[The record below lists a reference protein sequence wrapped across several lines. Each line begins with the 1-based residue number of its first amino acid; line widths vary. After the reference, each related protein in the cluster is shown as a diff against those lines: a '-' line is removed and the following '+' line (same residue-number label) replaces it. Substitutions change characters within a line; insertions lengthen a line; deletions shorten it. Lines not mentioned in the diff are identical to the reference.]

1 MDCHVLGLKVVGK
14 IMDLCMAIVT
24 RGNAVISSC
33 SYNLVKLDLAIGITL
48 ICESRLEKA
57 SASATTVV
65 VRLVGPHINKIF
77 FPHNGLH
84 HKPKI
89 VCHRIS
95 VSLAYNLTRILNRKL
110 DLPIL
115 VPVRV
120 DLELS
125 FPNPL
130 GIILVDA
137 SNFEVI
143 RDIEFSQSFQD

>member
-1 MDCHVLGLKVVGK
+1 MDCHVLALKMVGK
-14 IMDLCMAIVT
+14 IMDLGMTIVT
-24 RGNAVISSC
+24 RSNTVISSC
-33 SYNLVKLDLAIGITL
+33 GYNLVKLDLAIAITL
-48 ICESRLEKA
+48 LCESRLEEA

-65 VRLVGPHINKIF
+65 VGLVGPHINKIF

-95 VSLAYNLTRILNRKL
+95 VSLAYNLTRILNREL
-110 DLPIL
+110 DLKIL

-120 DLELS
+120 YRQLS
-125 FPNPL
+125 FPNPF
-130 GIILVDA
+130 GIVLVDA